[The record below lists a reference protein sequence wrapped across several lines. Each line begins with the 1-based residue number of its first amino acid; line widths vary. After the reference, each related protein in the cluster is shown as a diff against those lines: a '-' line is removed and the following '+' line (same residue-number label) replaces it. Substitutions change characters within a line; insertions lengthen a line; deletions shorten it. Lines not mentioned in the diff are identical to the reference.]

1 MDSLDQIN
9 ARLADV
15 IETPQKRA
23 DIRGAARAASSAWL
37 ALKISVQFVGMP
49 SPDSTL
55 MAFNPSA
62 VMGILTTMCFGSSA

>member
-1 MDSLDQIN
+1 MPGWPMSSRRPKNGLTYV
-9 ARLADV
+9 A
-15 IETPQKRA
+15 P
-23 DIRGAARAASSAWL
+23 ARAASSAWL

>member
-15 IETPQKRA
+15 IETPQNGLTYVRRA
-23 DIRGAARAASSAWL
+23 AASSAWL